1 MRFLMILFGVL
12 IAGCSGGN
20 QATESGG
27 SMSQSV
33 KYPYPPPVQ
42 EVRTAQP
49 NAKPPQEANQEV
61 EKRRRKGE
69 PIGNTRPLIRRRFRI
84 GQGSATLNSVIK
96 CSV

>member
-1 MRFLMILFGVL
+1 MRFIMILFGVL

-49 NAKPPQEANQEV
+49 NAKPPQEANPDV
-61 EKRRRKGE
+61 DDRRPKGE
-69 PIGNTRPLIRRRFRI
+69 
-84 GQGSATLNSVIK
+84 TLRKYSPPYP
-96 CSV
+96 

>member
-1 MRFLMILFGVL
+1 MRFIMIFLSLL

-42 EVRTAQP
+42 EVRVEQP
-49 NAKPPQEANQEV
+49 NVKPTKEANQIV
-61 EKRRRKGE
+61 GGPLRKGE
-69 PIGNTRPLIRRRFRI
+69 PIKKSLPPYP
-84 GQGSATLNSVIK
+84 
-96 CSV
+96 

>member
-1 MRFLMILFGVL
+1 MRLIMIFLTLL

-42 EVRTAQP
+42 EVRAEQP
-49 NAKPPQEANQEV
+49 NAKPPQEANQDV
-61 EKRRRKGE
+61 GDRKRKGE
-69 PIGNTRPLIRRRFRI
+69 PIRKYLPPYP
-84 GQGSATLNSVIK
+84 
-96 CSV
+96 

>member
-1 MRFLMILFGVL
+1 MRFIMIFLAVL

-42 EVRTAQP
+42 QLRAAQP
-49 NAKPPQEANQEV
+49 NAKPPQKAKQDVDN
-61 EKRRRKGE
+61 RRPKGE
-69 PIGNTRPLIRRRFRI
+69 PIRKFSRPYP
-84 GQGSATLNSVIK
+84 
-96 CSV
+96 